1 MTLPT
6 QNAKIIKNG
15 GLNMSL
21 WQLWG
26 ILGVIFVII
35 EMFTPFLF
43 FLNLAIASFITASIV
58 YVFNIDFQVQL
69 VLFSILSFAC
79 LLCIRPLLLKNK
91 KSQAQTGIDAKYIGK
106 DAKVVRK
113 INKEGGRIS
122 IYGEEWN
129 AKSHTEE
136 EIEENEMV
144 KIVSND
150 GLIMIVKKI

>member
-1 MTLPT
+1 M
-6 QNAKIIKNG
+6 N
-15 GLNMSL
+15 L

-26 ILGVIFVII
+26 ILGIIFVIT